1 MQNPKY
7 QWSTWLAAAAFH
19 TKVRWRKGKPTKR
32 NFCSRVATLSACGI
46 VYLSLWG
53 SFMYFNLRIT
63 NEHGESIPFRD
74 SVANLANSPMFR
86 ELRDSLR
93 HLYQYYKV
101 HGWQTLWNEVHT
113 SPFVFFMQVFLRNLN
128 LICILSDL
136 V

>member
-19 TKVRWRKGKPTKR
+19 LKVRWRKGKPTKR

-101 HGWQTLWNEVHT
+101 HGWQTLWNEVHLIFISFT
-113 SPFVFFMQVFLRNLN
+113 SF
-128 LICILSDL
+128 
-136 V
+136 